1 MDRIAQ
7 RMSYHCVREIRI
19 LRETL
24 AADTERP
31 THVVRLFLVNGDE
44 ELELDVFGDGMMPVV
59 RDDYRLVASHE
70 ESGT

>member
-59 RDDYRLVASHE
+59 RDDSRMIRPGKE
-70 ESGT
+70 NGT